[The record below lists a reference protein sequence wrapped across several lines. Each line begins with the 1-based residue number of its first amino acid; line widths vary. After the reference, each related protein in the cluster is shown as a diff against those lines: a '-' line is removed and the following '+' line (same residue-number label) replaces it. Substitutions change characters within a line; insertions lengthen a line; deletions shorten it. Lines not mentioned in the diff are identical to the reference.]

1 MADAVARGALAFYRG
16 LGRLAA
22 PALPFLLRGRLT
34 AGKEDRSRL
43 GERFGRAGLAR
54 PPGSLV
60 WVHAASVGEA
70 LSVMALIERI
80 GQAGPR
86 VLLTTGTVTAARIA
100 ATQAPPGTIHQFAPV
115 DVAPAITRFLDHWR
129 PDLAIFV
136 ESEVWPVTVGE
147 IARRSIPHVVVNAR
161 LSVRSAQRW
170 SHLSSIAGRLFGR
183 FVLVL
188 AQSQADAERL
198 RGLGAG
204 PVVVTGNLKYDAMAP
219 RAEAQAVAELKD
231 AIGDRPV
238 WLAANTHPGEEDLV
252 ADAHAA
258 LVARFPGLL
267 TVLVPRHPERG
278 GAIRALLAERGVT
291 VAQRSLGEAVTPV
304 TGILLADTLGEMGLF
319 YRLSRIA
326 FVGGSLVARGG
337 HSPIEAAALNT
348 AVLHGPH
355 VDNQEDFY
363 RAFDRIGAS
372 ALVPDGPH
380 LAAAVGA
387 LMADPAAAAAM
398 AQAGARILDQNRGAL
413 DRTVAAIA
421 PFLSTLASQAR
432 PAAAGT
438 APGPD

>member
-1 MADAVARGALAFYRG
+1 VADAVARSALAFYRG

-22 PALPFLLRGRLT
+22 PTLPFLMRGRLL

-54 PPGSLV
+54 PAGPLV

-80 GQAGPR
+80 GAGGPR
-86 VLLTTGTVTAARIA
+86 VLLTTGTVTSARIA
-100 ATQAPPGTIHQFAPV
+100 AARAPAGTLHQFAPL

-147 IARRSIPHVVVNAR
+147 IARRAIPHIVVNAR

-170 SHLSSIAGRLFGR
+170 SHLAGVAGTLFGR
-183 FVLVL
+183 FALVL
-188 AQSQADAERL
+188 AQSEADADRL

-219 RAEAQAVAELKD
+219 HAEAQAVAELRH

-238 WLAANTHPGEEDLV
+238 WLAANTHPGEEELV
-252 ADAHAA
+252 ADAHAVLA
-258 LVARFPGLL
+258 RRFPGLL
-267 TVLVPRHPERG
+267 TLLVPRHPERG
-278 GAIRALLAERGVT
+278 GAIRAALAERGLT
-291 VAQRSLGEAVTPV
+291 VAQRSLDEAVGPETA
-304 TGILLADTLGEMGLF
+304 ILLADTLGEMGLF
-319 YRLSRIA
+319 YRVSPIA
-326 FVGGSLVARGG
+326 FVGASLVARGG

-372 ALVPDGPH
+372 ALVPDGAH
-380 LAAAVGA
+380 LAEAVGA

-398 AQAGARILDQNRGAL
+398 AQAGARILDQNRGSL
-413 DRTVAAIA
+413 DRAFAAIE
-421 PFLSTLASQAR
+421 PFLAPLAAR
-432 PAAAGT
+432 AAEGSAR
-438 APGPD
+438 GPE